1 MNDRGIIKWQPFD
14 SVFSSAIIKKEVS
27 NKKKKIAKPILSEEQ
42 KLTNENNLLQAYHE
56 NIPLNITYFSSNNIF
71 KISKRISKINI
82 VNQKIIFD
90 DFTYI
95 YFDQIIN
102 TNI

>member
-14 SVFSSAIIKKEVS
+14 SVFSSSIIKKEVS
-27 NKKKKIAKPILSEEQ
+27 NKKKKIPKPILSEEQ
-42 KLTNENNLLQAYHE
+42 KLSNESNLLQAYHE
-56 NIPLNITYFSSNNIF
+56 NIPLNITYFSSNKIF
-71 KISKRISKINI
+71 KISKKISKII
-82 VNQKIIFD
+82 VVNQKIIFD